1 MTTKQIINLTQRD
14 LEKMTD
20 AELRK
25 AVSTLRSTAR
35 KRAERV
41 KKAGVFKNGSAAVKE
56 LDRGGGLRPVATL
69 KERSEII
76 NEWKRY
82 KKFLKSKTSTVK
94 GAREYKKKLREGLKK
109 GAGLENQTNTIFD
122 NDEQLETFAD
132 VLDDLEESNIYELY
146 YTKYME
152 TLAQT
157 IEKNPNKS
165 KDEIASIVKERVD
178 DWYEKLKRDNGDYGV
193 HTSNLI

>member
-1 MTTKQIINLTQRD
+1 MTTKQIMNLTQRD

-41 KKAGVFKNGSAAVKE
+41 KKAGVFKKGSPAVKE
-56 LDRGGGLRPVATL
+56 LDRGGGLRTVATL

-82 KKFLKSKTSTVK
+82 KKFLKAKTSTVK

-109 GAGLENQTNTIFD
+109 GAGLENQTDTIFD
-122 NDEQLETFAD
+122 NDEQLAIFAD

-165 KDEIASIVKERVD
+165 KDEIASMVKERVD
-178 DWYEKLKRDNGDYGV
+178 NWYEELKRENGDYGV

>member
-1 MTTKQIINLTQRD
+1 MTTKQIMNLTQRE

-56 LDRGGGLRPVATL
+56 LDRGGGLRTVATL

-82 KKFLKSKTSTVK
+82 KKFLKAKTSTVK

-109 GAGLENQTNTIFD
+109 GAGLENQTDTIFD

-132 VLDDLEESNIYELY
+132 ILDDLEESNIYELY

-178 DWYEKLKRDNGDYGV
+178 NWYEELKRENGDYGV
-193 HTSNLI
+193 HTSNLV

>member
-1 MTTKQIINLTQRD
+1 MTTKQIMSLTQRE

-20 AELRK
+20 AELKK

-56 LDRGGGLRPVATL
+56 LDRGGGLRPVSTL

-94 GAREYKKKLREGLKK
+94 GTREYKKKLREGLKK
-109 GAGLENQTNTIFD
+109 GAGLENKTDTIFD

-132 VLDDLEESNIYELY
+132 ILDDLEESNIYELY

-157 IEKNPNKS
+157 IEKNPDKS
-165 KDEIASIVKERVD
+165 KSEIANMVKKRVN
-178 DWYEKLKRDNGDYGV
+178 DWYEERKRENGDYGV

>member
-1 MTTKQIINLTQRD
+1 MTTKQIMNLTQKD

-25 AVSTLRSTAR
+25 AVSTLRSTSR

-41 KKAGVFKNGSAAVKE
+41 KKAGVFKNGSSAVKE
-56 LDRGGGLRPVATL
+56 LDRGGGLRAVATL

-109 GAGLENQTNTIFD
+109 GAGLENQTDTIFD

-157 IEKNPNKS
+157 IEKNPDKS
-165 KDEIASIVKERVD
+165 KDEIADMVRERVD

>member
-1 MTTKQIINLTQRD
+1 MTTKQIMNLTQRD

-41 KKAGVFKNGSAAVKE
+41 KKAGLFKKGSPAVKE

-82 KKFLKSKTSTVK
+82 RKFLKAKTSTVK
-94 GAREYKKKLREGLKK
+94 GARVYREQLRAGLKK
-109 GAGLENQTNTIFD
+109 GAGLENQTDTIFD
-122 NDEQLETFAD
+122 NDEQLEIFAD
-132 VLDDLEESNIYELY
+132 ILDDLEESNIYELY

-152 TLAQT
+152 TLARA
-157 IEKNPNKS
+157 IEKIPDKS
-165 KDEIASIVKERVD
+165 KDEIVSMVKERVD
-178 DWYEKLKRDNGDYGV
+178 NWYEELKRENGDYGV

>member
-1 MTTKQIINLTQRD
+1 MTTKQIMNLTQRE

-56 LDRGGGLRPVATL
+56 LDRGGGLRTVATL

-82 KKFLKSKTSTVK
+82 KKFLKAKTSTVK

-109 GAGLENQTNTIFD
+109 GAGLENQTDTIFD
-122 NDEQLETFAD
+122 NDEQLETFTGI
-132 VLDDLEESNIYELY
+132 LDDLEESNIYELY

-165 KDEIASIVKERVD
+165 KDEIASMVKERVD
-178 DWYEKLKRDNGDYGV
+178 NWYEELKRENGDYGV
-193 HTSNLI
+193 HTSNFV

>member
-1 MTTKQIINLTQRD
+1 MTTKQIMNLTQRE

-56 LDRGGGLRPVATL
+56 LDRGGGLRTVATL

-82 KKFLKSKTSTVK
+82 KKFLKAKTSTVK

-109 GAGLENQTNTIFD
+109 GAGLENQTDTIFD

-132 VLDDLEESNIYELY
+132 ILDDLEESNIYELY

-178 DWYEKLKRDNGDYGV
+178 NWYEELKRENGDYGV
-193 HTSNLI
+193 HTSNFV

>member
-1 MTTKQIINLTQRD
+1 MTTKQIMNLTQRE
-14 LEKMTD
+14 LEKMTY

-56 LDRGGGLRPVATL
+56 LDRGGGLRTVATL

-82 KKFLKSKTSTVK
+82 KKFLKAKTSTVK

-109 GAGLENQTNTIFD
+109 GAGLENQTDTIFD

-132 VLDDLEESNIYELY
+132 ILDDLEESNIYELY

-165 KDEIASIVKERVD
+165 KDEIASMVKERVD
-178 DWYEKLKRDNGDYGV
+178 NWYEELKRENGDYGV
-193 HTSNLI
+193 HTSNFV